1 MMEAGHNPFD
11 QKYFYRDTLSDGEL
25 DQDDEFI
32 NNYHMGTWFR
42 KITVFITR
50 SKSGPVFVGRCR
62 PRVLYFRIVA

>member
-32 NNYHMGTWFR
+32 DNYHMGHLVSQKLRFSSQGQR
-42 KITVFITR
+42 AVPF
-50 SKSGPVFVGRCR
+50 FFAGRY
-62 PRVLYFRIVA
+62 PSQELNLL

>member
-32 NNYHMGTWFR
+32 NNYHMGQLVSQNYCFR
-42 KITVFITR
+42 LKVKERSRFLLGVTR
-50 SKSGPVFVGRCR
+50 AKS
-62 PRVLYFRIVA
+62 